1 MPELAGHKTANLANL
16 AIGEAVAD
24 NARPRVHS
32 KAGFE
37 SVYQTGVLQLL

>member
-1 MPELAGHKTANLANL
+1 MYLPDVSYGECPEC
-16 AIGEAVAD
+16 IGEAVAD